1 MKHLIDMYRS
11 FGMIPSSYKVAMS
24 YEEQLMWLCKEILDI
39 ESGTT
44 NVESR
49 LEALETEMPKKQ
61 DKLIAGENIIIDQE
75 TNEISLDGV
84 TMKLYD
90 ISSNIVNGYYIDNHD
105 IEVGSILDLTPIS
118 GTNTSYILKDILNGE
133 QLNIEGKF
141 TLTKIDKDTNE
152 VLFKYDNPTGERT
165 YYESE
170 ADGKVAI
177 SFWDTD
183 VYTPKVDEIPN
194 TKYMVYGI
202 NKALNSGGGGGGSAE
217 VTKLSQD
224 IILTT
229 EIALPTGLYA
239 SDSHSVYITAPLE
252 GNLIVGVYQL
262 FYFDND
268 TQTLTGGIASYYYD
282 SGSWHIMEHNYIT
295 NEIND
300 NRSQIPTSQA
310 VNRFSWQFENFDK
323 NVDKATTTRIDKYE
337 DLSQSM
343 AYDFSSVNV
352 GDTFTGS
359 AVATPNKASLYEW
372 CYLGEEI
379 YIEGSYEYIVTSAD
393 DEVLEK
399 GSGTGTEQSPFVIS
413 PLYTRKTDQYYKCYI
428 NLTDTLSY
436 YRILKLQFVR
446 ITDQVSNISK
456 NYEIPNAKDVYE
468 NFKGVRDFT
477 KNSAMKLS
485 HICTPLNKN
494 ANFNDGYR
502 YDYTETTIGDTFNPV
517 NVPASGCGNISLS
530 VKLGES
536 LHFGGS
542 SAYMIIIT
550 DENSIV
556 KDKMIVTGSSPIPTA
571 ISPLGLGYEEDLM
584 FYIYTPNYSDRSLF
598 INTFIN
604 IDQSS
609 IDSSS
614 KATEVP
620 SSLNVYNAIQSA
632 NSYST
637 TEKRV
642 GTWTNGKPLY
652 EKVIRELMP
661 TTSTAGT
668 WASRYVYLDNDVE
681 NVIVMSATL
690 DRSGESSPKIELLPI
705 IRPLISGGNLTNLIR
720 TQIEIVL
727 FHQSQMETGKTK
739 AISLMNSDA
748 GVTNS
753 YAVLVIRYTKST
765 D

>member
-39 ESGTT
+39 ESGTG
-44 NVESR
+44 NVEQR

-61 DKLIAGENIIIDQE
+61 DKLIAGENIIINPE

-105 IEVGSILDLTPIS
+105 VQVGDILDLSPIS

-152 VLFKYDNPTGERT
+152 VLFKYDNTTGERT

-183 VYTPKVDEIPN
+183 VYTPKVYEIPN
-194 TKYMVYGI
+194 TKYMIYGI

-229 EIALPTGLYA
+229 ECSLPTGLYA
-239 SDSHSVYITAPLE
+239 SGSHSVYITAPLE
-252 GNLIVGVYQL
+252 GTLIISHDQL

-268 TQTLTGGIASYYYD
+268 TQTFYGIIESVTYEF
-282 SGSWHIMEHNYIT
+282 GSWTRQQYSFVT
-295 NEIND
+295 NEIVD
-300 NRSQIPTSQA
+300 NRDKIPTSQA

-337 DLSQSM
+337 DLSQST

-379 YIEGSYEYIVTSAD
+379 SIEGSYEYIVTSAD

-399 GSGTGTEQSPFVIS
+399 GSGTGTTQAPFVIS
-413 PLYTRKTDQYYKCYI
+413 PLYTRKVDQYYKCYI

-446 ITDQVSNISK
+446 VTDKISNISK
-456 NYEIPNAKDVYE
+456 DYEIPNAKDVYE

-494 ANFNDGYR
+494 ANFNEGYR
-502 YDYTETTIGDTFNPV
+502 YDYTDTVIGDTFNPV

-550 DENSIV
+550 DENNIV
-556 KDKMIVTGSSPIPTA
+556 KDKTIITGSSPIPTG
-571 ISPLGLGYEEDLM
+571 ISPLGLGYEEDLI

-598 INTFIN
+598 LNTFIN

-620 SSLNVYNAIQSA
+620 SSINVYNAIKNFIKDFGNYNLASTYTIPTNDTYSVAPISQIQVGGTGFTYDDVNHQIVCHQSM
-632 NSYST
+632 
-637 TEKRV
+637 K
-642 GTWTNGKPLY
+642 LY
-652 EKVIRELMP
+652 CIINETIL
-661 TTSTAGT
+661 TTSTSGNRFLRISKNGSQVNT
-668 WASRYVYLDNDVE
+668 VLTDINGKNVCLVNTCLIDVNDGDNLQVLVYGK
-681 NVIVMSATL
+681 
-690 DRSGESSPKIELLPI
+690 SGDKI
-705 IRPLISGGNLTNLIR
+705 
-720 TQIEIVL
+720 
-727 FHQSQMETGKTK
+727 
-739 AISLMNSDA
+739 DA
-748 GVTNS
+748 GRLSVT
-753 YAVLVIRYTKST
+753 LIQL
-765 D
+765 